1 MATKDEEALVSKSKY
16 PAAGGGV
23 ARLRQLLREGSH
35 IVVCPGVYDGFTAR
49 IALAAGFEC
58 LYMTGAGTTMSRL
71 GLPDLGLATL
81 NDMRDN
87 AAMIAGLD
95 RDVPLIADAD
105 TGYGGPLMVGRTV
118 SAYISAGVAA
128 LHLEDQVITKRCGH
142 LRGKQVVEEDVFLS
156 RIRAAVNMRT
166 QTGGDIVV
174 IARTDSMQ
182 VLGYDAAVARL
193 RKALAV
199 GADVAFLEGIRSKDE
214 ARRVCKDLA
223 PAPVL
228 LNMAHGGLTPAISV
242 AEAQDMGFRIVIFP
256 GLAVQSVYGAVTKAV
271 KELRETGDLKYL
283 EGGVPSPGEIY
294 RVCGMQEAVDF
305 DLAAGAS
312 TFTNGV

>member
-1 MATKDEEALVSKSKY
+1 MAPTDEALFPKSKIQ
-16 PAAGGGV
+16 AASGGV
-23 ARLRQLLREGSH
+23 TRLRQLLTDESH

-87 AAMIAGLD
+87 ASMIAGLD
-95 RDVPLIADAD
+95 RDIPLIADAD

-118 SAYISAGVAA
+118 SAYISGGVAA
-128 LHLEDQVITKRCGH
+128 LHLEDQVMNKRCGH
-142 LRGKQVVEEDVFLS
+142 LRGKQVVEEEVFLS
-156 RIRAAVNMRT
+156 RIKAAVKMRA
-166 QTGGDIVV
+166 QTGRDIVV
-174 IARTDSMQ
+174 IARTDAMQ
-182 VLGYDAAVARL
+182 LLGYDAAVDRL

-199 GADVAFLEGIRSKDE
+199 GADVAFLEGIRSKEE
-214 ARRVCKDLA
+214 ARQVCKDLY

-228 LNMAHGGLTPAISV
+228 LNMAHGGLTPSISV
-242 AEAQDMGFRIVIFP
+242 AEAQEMGFRIIIFP

-271 KELRETGDLKYL
+271 KELRETGDIKYL

-294 RVCGMQEAVDF
+294 GVCGMQEAVDF

-312 TFTNGV
+312 TYTNGV